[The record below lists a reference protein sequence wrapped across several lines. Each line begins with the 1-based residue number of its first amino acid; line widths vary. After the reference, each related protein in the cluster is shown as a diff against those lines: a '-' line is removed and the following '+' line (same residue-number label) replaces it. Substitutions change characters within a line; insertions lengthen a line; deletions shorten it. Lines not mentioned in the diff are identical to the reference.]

1 MSKLNKL
8 QLLIPIVVF
17 IVVWQILSNSGIVNE
32 TLFPPP
38 TKVFSSFIELW
49 QSGELFLHITSSIW
63 RVIIGLIIGS
73 IVGVIIGLLT
83 GRIKFADKSLSPLFH
98 VFRSFPPVAIIPLI
112 IVWLGIGE
120 QAKLFS
126 IGFAVFFPV
135 WINAHIG
142 ASRIPEHYMRATS
155 LLTNSKYKKWIKV
168 ILPVSLPFIMAGVR
182 TGIAIAFIM
191 VFVSELAGASSGIG
205 YLISVSHLAYRI
217 DKMIAGLILL
227 GFFGALT
234 DFVFVRIFRRLFPW
248 IDKI

>member
-8 QLLIPIVVF
+8 QLLIPIVIFV
-17 IVVWQILSNSGIVNE
+17 IIWQILSNSGIVNE

-49 QSGELFLHITSSIW
+49 QSGELFRHINSSIL
-63 RVIIGLIIGS
+63 RVLAGLIVGS
-73 IVGVIIGLLT
+73 IFGTIIGLLT
-83 GRIKFADKSLSPLFH
+83 GRIKIVDKSLSPLFH
-98 VFRSFPPVAIIPLI
+98 VFRSFPPVAIIPLV

-120 QAKLFS
+120 LAKLFS
-126 IGFAVFFPV
+126 ISFAVFFPV

-142 ASRIPEHYMRATS
+142 ASRIPEHYLRAAY
-155 LLTNSKYKKWIKV
+155 LLTKSFHKKWIKV
-168 ILPVSLPFIMAGVR
+168 ILPVSLPFIVAGIR

-234 DFVFVRIFRRLFPW
+234 DFVFVRIFKRFFPW